1 MFPKSSV
8 GCGRWVGGER
18 RTPGAGAAPMGPS
31 GEGPQGWGG
40 PRGGRSRLLQP
51 GRAAHAVLAL
61 AGSAG
66 DYDLSFNL
74 FLLASNTHSLVST
87 CVLLLT
93 RGSL

>member
-1 MFPKSSV
+1 MGGGGGGAEGTGGWSSP
-8 GCGRWVGGER
+8 GGSLQGR
-18 RTPGAGAAPMGPS
+18 AL
-31 GEGPQGWGG
+31 GWGVST
-40 PRGGRSRLLQP
+40 GGRSQLLQP
-51 GRAAHAVLAL
+51 GRAVHAVLAL